1 MTDSQNVHSVVGCN
15 IDGTDRNEIEAA
27 KQLAATADV
36 VVLMVGLSNFQEQE
50 ELDRIETVLP
60 GLQQELMQSVLSVA
74 GERTAVVLL
83 HGGAM

>member
-36 VVLMVGLSNFQEQE
+36 VV
-50 ELDRIETVLP
+50 
-60 GLQQELMQSVLSVA
+60 
-74 GERTAVVLL
+74 
-83 HGGAM
+83 

>member
-1 MTDSQNVHSVVGCN
+1 
-15 IDGTDRNEIEAA
+15 
-27 KQLAATADV
+27 
-36 VVLMVGLSNFQEQE
+36 MVGLSNFQEQE